1 MSDFLLGTS
10 ALIKGNLDL
19 CRVGASTAEV
29 YLATTTPPTKGDTLQ
44 LTMKGTSRLMTVVDV
59 SGDYL
64 QVKCRLVA
72 GRGHLDTPI
81 LDPRDYRGYQAAQI
95 AQDAIGDA
103 GEVAG
108 DWSLID
114 TYCGHWTRSQG
125 PLRTCLQRLCR
136 LVREPGVAWRVLED
150 GSIALVRD
158 EYDVVVETDNDF
170 AQLVAW
176 GQERLLLLG
185 MTDTRV
191 VPGRSVMAFGEVR
204 NVDRALYTWDSD
216 TFNAMIW
223 YL

>member
-1 MSDFLLGTS
+1 MADFLLGND
-10 ALIKGNLDL
+10 AIVKGNLDL
-19 CRVGASTAEV
+19 CRIGAATAEV
-29 YLATTTPPTKGDTLQ
+29 YLATTTPPSRGDVLT

-59 SGDYL
+59 GGDYL

-72 GRGHLDTPI
+72 GRGHLDSPI

-125 PLRTCLQRLCR
+125 PLRTCLQRLVR
-136 LVREPGVAWRVLED
+136 LVREPGVAWRVLEN
-150 GSIALVRD
+150 GSVALVRD
-158 EYDVVVETDNDF
+158 DDVVIETDSDF
-170 AQLVAW
+170 AQLGAW

-185 MTDTRV
+185 VTDSRV
-191 VPGRSVMAFGEVR
+191 VPGRSVVAFGQIR
-204 NVDRALYTWDSD
+204 NVDRCLYQFDSD
-216 TFNAMIW
+216 TFTAMVW